1 MVTSTTNVNNKE
13 NMTGVEQKYNPR
25 LMTNLLL
32 STLSWAKTWL
42 EIGLLTEKRKR
53 IKKGKKTS
61 TAMNHRV
68 AYDSMKN
75 TQFAIRHRKK
85 CLQHLQTPPAF

>member
-42 EIGLLTEKRKR
+42 DIGLLTEKRKR

-68 AYDSMKN
+68 AYDSMKK
-75 TQFAIRHRKK
+75 IRY
-85 CLQHLQTPPAF
+85 LSS